1 MVSSYYIM
9 YQTDMNTDNHITNL
23 DVEHLLVHLLH
34 GHPASEH
41 GGHGEV
47 AAVPGVAG
55 RHHVLGV
62 EHLLGQ
68 LGNCQSSTTFHILF
82 GHHGDFHHHWSTFVF
97 VLIFFRALL
106 GIHIL
111 LHQN

>member
-1 MVSSYYIM
+1 MA
-9 YQTDMNTDNHITNL
+9 NL

-68 LGNCQSSTTFHILF
+68 LGNC
-82 GHHGDFHHHWSTFVF
+82 
-97 VLIFFRALL
+97 
-106 GIHIL
+106 
-111 LHQN
+111 